1 MTRPKNPG
9 SPIPLWFH
17 LSVLVLVSATGYVA
31 CQRNAHESILA
42 FCTGPGSYS
51 RILLALF
58 LAINWKSLPFAW
70 SIRMWYCMI
79 MHLFIRDYHTHTP
92 DKLFH
97 PVICSSHT
105 SLGEIDY
112 RWHKSNSTY
121 LSDFD
126 VARSHLMSHL
136 IARSGHLAA
145 RNGKTRLVMDPS
157 SDPSNPKPARGGF
170 GIGIGAVH
178 CAFKRE
184 IKPYQRYEMWS
195 RVLTWD
201 RKWLYIVTHFVEKG
215 AVLPRSWDAPGFG
228 RSRKNN
234 TPGTSQVWEKK
245 VFATAMTA
253 YVFKLGR
260 LTIHPAVM
268 LGASGL
274 LPDRPGGW
282 TISEDAS
289 SGLAESTR
297 PAQEEPAGEAD
308 QMTEWTWERTE
319 AERQRGY
326 EYARH
331 FAAMN
336 NLHGWFDGGEDGALG
351 RFSLG

>member
-1 MTRPKNPG
+1 
-9 SPIPLWFH
+9 
-17 LSVLVLVSATGYVA
+17 
-31 CQRNAHESILA
+31 
-42 FCTGPGSYS
+42 
-51 RILLALF
+51 
-58 LAINWKSLPFAW
+58 
-70 SIRMWYCMI
+70 MWYCMI
-79 MHLFIRDYHTHTP
+79 MHLFVRHYHTHTP

-97 PVICSSHT
+97 PVICESHT

-145 RNGKTRLVMDPS
+145 RNHKTRLVMDPS
-157 SDPSNPKPARGGF
+157 NPSKPARGGF

-195 RVLTWD
+195 RIMSWD
-201 RKWLYIVTHFVEKG
+201 RKWLFIVTHFVEKG
-215 AVLPRSWDAPGFG
+215 AVLPRSWDAQGFG
-228 RSRKNN
+228 RTRK
-234 TPGTSQVWEKK
+234 TPGTPQAWEKK
-245 VFATAMTA
+245 VFATAVTA

-260 LTIHPAVM
+260 LTIHPAIM

-274 LPDRPGGW
+274 LPERPGGW
-282 TISEDAS
+282 TSDDAS
-289 SGLAESTR
+289 SAGPSPSLAES
-297 PAQEEPAGEAD
+297 AGNSN
-308 QMTEWTWERTE
+308 QTTEWTWERTE

-326 EYARH
+326 EYAQH

>member
-1 MTRPKNPG
+1 
-9 SPIPLWFH
+9 
-17 LSVLVLVSATGYVA
+17 
-31 CQRNAHESILA
+31 
-42 FCTGPGSYS
+42 
-51 RILLALF
+51 
-58 LAINWKSLPFAW
+58 
-70 SIRMWYCMI
+70 MWYCMI
-79 MHLFIRDYHTHTP
+79 MHLFVRDYHTHTP

-97 PVICSSHT
+97 PVICASHT

-126 VARSHLMSHL
+126 VARSHLVSHL
-136 IARSGHLAA
+136 VARSGHLAA
-145 RNGKTRLVMDPS
+145 RNAKSRLVMDPS
-157 SDPSNPKPARGGF
+157 NPSKPARGSF

-184 IKPYQRYEMWS
+184 IRPYQRYEMWS
-195 RVLTWD
+195 RIVSWD

-215 AVLPRSWDAPGFG
+215 AVLPRAWDAPGFG
-228 RSRKNN
+228 RARK
-234 TPGTSQVWEKK
+234 TPGTPQAWEKK
-245 VFATAMTA
+245 VFATAVTA

-274 LPDRPGGW
+274 LPERPGGW
-282 TISEDAS
+282 TSDDAS
-289 SGLAESTR
+289 SGPGLAEPN
-297 PAQEEPAGEAD
+297 PAQEASGGNSNPT
-308 QMTEWTWERTE
+308 TEWTWERTE

-326 EYARH
+326 EYAQH

>member
-1 MTRPKNPG
+1 MANPKNPG

-17 LSVLVLVSATGYVA
+17 LGVLLMGSATAYVA
-31 CQRNAHESILA
+31 HQSNAHESILA

-70 SIRMWYCMI
+70 SVRMWYCMI

-145 RNGKTRLVMDPS
+145 RNRTSRLVMDPS
-157 SDPSNPKPARGGF
+157 NPSKPARGGF

-215 AVLPRSWDAPGFG
+215 AVLPRST
-228 RSRKNN
+228 RTN
-234 TPGTSQVWEKK
+234 PGTSEAWEKK

-282 TISEDAS
+282 TSEDAS
-289 SGLAESTR
+289 GGGASESS
-297 PAQEEPAGEAD
+297 PAKGG
-308 QMTEWTWERTE
+308 TIEWTWERTE
-319 AERQRGY
+319 AERQRGF